1 MSARWLRV
9 LSAAIVLGVAG
20 TFAVAFPA
28 GAAPPPS
35 PSNEGPAPSPS
46 NEGPAGPPA
55 LMPNGRVATPP
66 RITGPQI
73 SANCPAAP
81 SGVYSYAPGSGKTV
95 ALTFD
100 DGPGPTTARIMSIL
114 ASYSVPATF
123 FNIGE
128 NAAALPSLV

>member
-1 MSARWLRV
+1 MSTRWLRT

-28 GAAPPPS
+28 AAAPP
-35 PSNEGPAPSPS
+35 PSPS

-55 LMPNGRVATPP
+55 LMPNGRVAPPP
-66 RITGPQI
+66 RITGPQV
-73 SANCPAAP
+73 SATCPAAP
-81 SGVYSYAPGSGKTV
+81 YGVNSYAPGSGKTV

-114 ASYSVPATF
+114 GSY
-123 FNIGE
+123 G
-128 NAAALPSLV
+128 